1 MCEKCREESGT
12 WWGGGGGEL
21 ELPKKRSNGKS
32 YKNDASDDD
41 FVEKKKEVSSG
52 KNERKMKRKRVDK
65 SVNDK
70 KGKVKGKKVIGAEG
84 KCKEGK
90 VGTKFQRLSTR
101 MSPNSLYLAMKILSK
116 SQREMMAYADRVICE
131 DVNLCR
137 HRPFITET
145 DSEHLR
151 VLEEYE
157 VSRGVFG
164 NLTLRENV
172 DGVFYDEM
180 MNQDNS
186 KDRSVEESCGIIES
200 MVGRL
205 VEQKQVVEASSLMYM
220 EMHPNNDKV
229 KAVIKKV
236 VDIFNGTTLKALIAE
251 GREDRM
257 EVDGTN
263 VKATKGGQTNKDMNQ
278 MITKLANKMG
288 DDLLSGRKVNSESNM
303 DASYH
308 GMEEMSPIIV
318 KPTSMC
324 NDKVL
329 FEHHGGTQQQNIGME
344 VVMYNGN
351 STFDSPCILT
361 PGWIKQADEIERNSS
376 KKSSMLNNDCPSFEA
391 KLNQCADE
399 MNTMKGNEGK
409 DDAIVEQEGL
419 KRTKRNV
426 EAVVGIK
433 MREKKKMKHGPTL
446 KSPFVQRVV
455 DLKDSVEKK
464 EILVAQAIIGL
475 GMDKRELV
483 WESKEGYGMHLQYAR
498 TLAAK
503 VNIHSN
509 VIDYW
514 SVVLNKLE
522 ESKAESSYSTLFFT
536 TGTLVFFPIVDGN
549 YYLICFNLKSFSLLI
564 IDQRRLVG
572 TVESVYGNIPRVLQ
586 KIFCH
591 FLNDVCKKRVKTL
604 MTRNVV
610 VLKMKCQTYNR
621 SDDGGI
627 YLMRYMESFM
637 GDQTSKWDCGLVVDL
652 KTQDMYLQKLRY
664 KYLVRLLLSDH
675 NILKCDFEKE
685 YAKFVKMDKA
695 TRKRIVQENLKV
707 VFDEAIG

>member
-1 MCEKCREESGT
+1 
-12 WWGGGGGEL
+12 
-21 ELPKKRSNGKS
+21 
-32 YKNDASDDD
+32 
-41 FVEKKKEVSSG
+41 
-52 KNERKMKRKRVDK
+52 MKRKRVDK

-70 KGKVKGKKVIGAEG
+70 KVNMKGKKVIGAEG

-90 VGTKFQRLSTR
+90 VGTEFQRLSTR
-101 MSPNSLYLAMKILSK
+101 ISPNSLYLAMKCLSK
-116 SQREMMAYADRVICE
+116 SQREMVRDMGFGSFLGMKIDTLPGKLAYFVVDS
-131 DVNLCR
+131 
-137 HRPFITET
+137 FTTEI

-164 NLTLRENV
+164 NLSLRENV
-172 DGVFYDEM
+172 DGVFYDAM
-180 MNQDNS
+180 MNQDHS

-205 VEQKQVVEASSLMYM
+205 VEQKQVVEASSLMCM
-220 EMHPNNDKV
+220 EMHPNNDKM

-251 GREDRM
+251 GHEDRM
-257 EVDGTN
+257 EVDGTS
-263 VKATKGGQTNKDMNQ
+263 VKATEGGQKDEDMNQ
-278 MITKLANKMG
+278 MITNLTNKMG
-288 DDLLSGRKVNSESNM
+288 EDLLSGRKVHSESNV

-308 GMEEMSPIIV
+308 GMEGMSPTIV
-318 KPTSMC
+318 KPTGMC

-329 FEHHGGTQQQNIGME
+329 FEHHGGTPQQNIGME

-361 PGWIKQADEIERNSS
+361 PGRIKQADEIERNRS
-376 KKSSMLNNDCPSFEA
+376 KKSSMFNNDCPSFEA
-391 KLNQCADE
+391 RLNECVDE
-399 MNTMKGNEGK
+399 MNIAKGNEGK
-409 DDAIVEQEGL
+409 DDAIVEQECL

-433 MREKKKMKHGPTL
+433 MREKREMKHGPTL

-455 DLKDSVEKK
+455 DLKDSVEQK

-475 GMDKRELV
+475 GMDKTELV
-483 WESKEGYGMHLQYAR
+483 WESKEGFGMHLQYAR

-509 VIDYW
+509 VIDCW

-522 ESKAESSYSTLFFT
+522 ESKAESSYSRLFFT
-536 TGTLVFFPIVDGN
+536 TGTLRESMFDERVNEDVRYKEFEVMVSSAIEDLTTDSEMKNVDLVFFPIVDGN

-564 IDQRRLVG
+564 TDQRRLVG
-572 TVESVYGNIPRVLQ
+572 TVESVYGNIPRMLQ
-586 KIFCH
+586 KIFCR
-591 FLNDVCKKRVKTL
+591 FLNDVCKKRVKTP

-610 VLKMKCQTYNR
+610 VLKMKCQTYNH

-627 YLMRYMESFM
+627 YLMRHMESFM

-695 TRKRIVQENLKV
+695 TRKKIVQENLKV